1 MEGERVEMVKGDKEM
16 EKVQCEIKRSK
27 ERELKVMIKKY
38 KKEVKTKIW
47 KKEQGKGKFEDTSW
61 RKRGKEKQREKGIEK
76 VLLKNKER

>member
-38 KKEVKTKIW
+38 KKEVKTKI
-47 KKEQGKGKFEDTSW
+47 
-61 RKRGKEKQREKGIEK
+61 
-76 VLLKNKER
+76 